1 MNKLIQFLFLCKAF
15 FIIFSELLIYTFYRD
30 KLSFIDR
37 LTQRLAKINI
47 LYVKVFQAFALNN
60 SIIDQKM
67 NNMLLKFTDN
77 APWTNHDIDF
87 ETLFKL
93 EDEERI
99 KFEDSISCPINSGM
113 ISLVFKAKR
122 LCDNSNVIVK
132 IKRKNIEQRLNEAI
146 DNLLF
151 FMYILSFS
159 PIVQKYQLAEVVH
172 KNIDIIKH
180 QVNFDEEVQNII
192 KMKTNCK
199 NLKYVKIPNVYKEI
213 TDKYH
218 NVILMEEIKGVPI
231 NKIKEED
238 YEGFAKQVIKFG
250 FVTTLVHGVTHG
262 DLHSGNIL
270 FIKDENDTKYKHK
283 IGVLDFGIIYEVE
296 SQYKSI
302 LFDLFTEIFNNPP
315 EVTAEKLLTSGMI
328 EPVNVLKSLPSE
340 HYKNILGF
348 LTEIIHDTIH
358 VSKQANQIQIYR
370 FMSKFKTYMSNPEI
384 AGLGLKPSDS
394 FVKTQLVLAMAHGVT
409 LTLCKDDYMSL
420 ADKVINELFPTSMI
434 I

>member
-1 MNKLIQFLFLCKAF
+1 MDKLIQFLFLCKAG
-15 FIIFSELLIYTFYRD
+15 FIIFSELLIYVFYRD
-30 KLSFIDR
+30 KLTFIDR

-67 NNMLLKFTDN
+67 NNLLLKFTDN
-77 APWTNHDIDF
+77 APWTNRDIDY

-93 EDEERI
+93 EDDEGIR
-99 KFEDSISCPINSGM
+99 FEDCISYPINSGM

-122 LCDNSNVIVK
+122 LADNSNVIVK
-132 IKRKNIEQRLNEAI
+132 IKRKNIEERLSEAI

-151 FMYILSFS
+151 FMYILSFF

-192 KMKTNCK
+192 KMRTNCK
-199 NLKYVKIPNVYKEI
+199 HLKYVKIPDVYKEI

-270 FIKDENDTKYKHK
+270 FIKDENETKYKHK

-296 SQYKSI
+296 TQYKSV
-302 LFDLFTEIFNNPP
+302 LFDLLTEMFNNSP
-315 EVTAEKLLTSGMI
+315 EVSAEKLLTSGII
-328 EPVNVLKSLPSE
+328 EPVDVLKSLPSN

-348 LTEIIHDTIH
+348 LTEIIHDTIY

-384 AGLGLKPSDS
+384 SGLGLKPSDN

>member
-67 NNMLLKFTDN
+67 NNLLLKFTDN

-93 EDEERI
+93 EDDERI
-99 KFEDSISCPINSGM
+99 RFEDGISYPINSGM

-122 LCDNSNVIVK
+122 LTDNSNVIVK
-132 IKRKNIEQRLNEAI
+132 IKRKNIEQKLSEAI

-151 FMYILSFS
+151 FMYILSFL
-159 PIVQKYQLAEVVH
+159 PIVQKYQLTEVVH
-172 KNIDIIKH
+172 KNIDIIRH
-180 QVNFDEEVQNII
+180 QVNFHEEVQNII
-192 KMKTNCK
+192 KMRTNCK
-199 NLKYVKIPNVYKEI
+199 HLKYVKIPDVYKEI

-238 YEGFAKQVIKFG
+238 YEGFAKQVMKFG

-270 FIKDENDTKYKHK
+270 FIKDENETKYKHK

-296 SQYKSI
+296 TQYKSV
-302 LFDLFTEIFNNPP
+302 LFDLLTEMFNNSP
-315 EVTAEKLLTSGMI
+315 EVSAEKLLTSGII
-328 EPVNVLKSLPSE
+328 EPVDVLKSLPSN

-348 LTEIIHDTIH
+348 LTEIIHDTIY

-384 AGLGLKPSDS
+384 SGLGLKPSDN